1 MDKLKIGQ
9 KVKVVWKPTDGAPL
23 PFFTPV

>member
-1 MDKLKIGQ
+1 LKIGQ
-9 KVKVVWKPTDGAPL
+9 KVKAVFKTTDGAPL